1 MITVTVSRARSVVEI
16 PFMESRRITILSSSS
31 AKDQPYEHKE
41 SEFFRPHIGQPP

>member
-1 MITVTVSRARSVVEI
+1 VEMW